1 MRLIDSDCTAGGGSF
16 GCGWVGLVGRTG
28 WMGILGDEGVE
39 FGICYC
45 REKGFTFFVKEIDA
59 MGAKVFFFFFLEI
72 FMAMRSPSL
81 LSRSFGTYV

>member
-1 MRLIDSDCTAGGGSF
+1 MLTMRLIDSDCTAGGGSF

-45 REKGFTFFVKEIDA
+45 WEKGFILFVRELDA
-59 MGAKVFFFFFLEI
+59 MGANGRGDFFFW
-72 FMAMRSPSL
+72 RPSWQ
-81 LSRSFGTYV
+81 